1 MIGQLFQ
8 IQDDYLDLY
17 GDPLVTG
24 KIGTDIQEGKCSWL
38 IIMALELADET
49 QMEILK
55 ANYGKNDLESV
66 YRVKEVF
73 NQLRLKQWFFNLE
86 ENSYKQLNKMIIRL
100 AETTGLP
107 ESAFRFCLND
117 IYKRNK

>member
-38 IIMALELADET
+38 ITMALELADET